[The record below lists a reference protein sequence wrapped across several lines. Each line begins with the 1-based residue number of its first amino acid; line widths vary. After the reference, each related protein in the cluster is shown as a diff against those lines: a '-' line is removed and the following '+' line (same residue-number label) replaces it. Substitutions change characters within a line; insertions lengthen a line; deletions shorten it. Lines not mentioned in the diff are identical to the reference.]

1 MQTHRADNSSKLRG
15 YRKDLIRQLARPMVL
30 FALTMAGVTSYAQSF
45 DCHKAFTAVEHQIC
59 DDKALGELDVML
71 ADEVK
76 RIVSANPASRTA
88 LLAEERRWISQRDR
102 QCAAPPQ
109 SSSATL
115 TACLVAAYNTRIAEM
130 KVMPAAPAD
139 ERAMTAV
146 CRKIADR
153 YRPLADARPGESP
166 LTVLATTPGT
176 GVTTVQPLLN
186 MENGTDDLKAGLRA
200 WGAKQKPPV
209 VMDEVIKDV
218 NDFDEP
224 NGLLERISNTN
235 YYSISQSEGSAHCI
249 AAVYFTVSN
258 GRAQTVRAPPGF
270 ADSNE
275 ESSCGVARKYG
286 LIDHLPAYFEEQY
299 ISGPDLRSTLTVGT
313 REKGGFVGPC
323 HLTFHFSPI
332 FSPIKPWHNWR
343 ETCNRNDCDS
353 LRRDAFKLAE
363 AVQSNPRKARSDALS
378 FLTSAQRSEYTAAE
392 AIAAQE
398 NPTTDDPA
406 IPVGPDPSGFID
418 ENLFHLPYIRDH
430 QVYVASLGH
439 FAIGWRHL
447 SDWHVTFSQLDK
459 GELIERASFAVGMET
474 GKLEDITN
482 SGPAQ

>member
-1 MQTHRADNSSKLRG
+1 
-15 YRKDLIRQLARPMVL
+15 MVL
-30 FALTMAGVTSYAQSF
+30 IVLTMAGVTTYAQSF

-59 DDKALGELDVML
+59 DDKALGKLDVTV
-71 ADEVK
+71 ADDVK
-76 RIVSANPASRTA
+76 RILSASPASHAA
-88 LLAEERRWISQRDR
+88 LLAEERRWTSQRDR
-102 QCAAPPQ
+102 QCTTPPQ
-109 SSSATL
+109 SSAATL
-115 TACLVAAYNTRIAEM
+115 TACLVVAYNTRIAEM
-130 KVMPAAPAD
+130 RVMPAASGDVHAV
-139 ERAMTAV
+139 TAV

-186 MENGTDDLKAGLRA
+186 MENTTVGLKA

-218 NDFDEP
+218 NDFEP
-224 NGLLERISNTN
+224 NDVLERIPNTN
-235 YYSISQSEGSAHCI
+235 YYSISNSQGSAHCI
-249 AAVYFTVSN
+249 AAVYFTVTN
-258 GRAQTVRAPPGF
+258 GRAQTVPAPPGF

-332 FSPIKPWHNWR
+332 FSPIKPWYNWR
-343 ETCNRNDCDS
+343 ETCNHNDCDT

-363 AVQSNPRKARSDALS
+363 AVQSNPRRARSDALS
-378 FLTSAQRSEYTAAE
+378 LLTTAQQSEYMAAE

-398 NPTTDDPA
+398 SPVTDDPA
-406 IPVGPDPSGFID
+406 NPVGPDPSGFID

-459 GELIERASFAVGMET
+459 GELVERASFAVGMET
-474 GKLEDITN
+474 GKLEDIAI